1 MNRRDR
7 LIVILLALLA
17 LGIGVIVF
25 GPGQSL
31 LASGQSP
38 SASGQSLSPSGH
50 GTVPVTPSQLTV
62 PGAGLTGPVGPT
74 DRSCQGIM
82 LTPADD
88 IQKAISA
95 HPPGTT
101 FCLSAGTY
109 RLVAP
114 LAPKPGDKL
123 IGRLGAVLNGSK
135 VLTGWRKDGR
145 VWTTSGFLPAAP
157 GTFGECMPSV
167 PTCTYTQ
174 DVFFDKHRLRRVT
187 SPSAVASGTVYANYR
202 TNTITIGE
210 DPQSH
215 LVEQAV
221 APSLI
226 YATVDDVI
234 VANLVLEEAA
244 NQAQVGAVESR
255 GPTSPVGDG
264 TGWVIVDNDV
274 LLNHGVGIGFGGNT
288 TVAGN
293 LIQDQGQL
301 GFGAAGN
308 DLVVTDNEI
317 SSNGTAGY
325 SADWEAG
332 GSKSWMTDGEIV
344 THNYVDGNMGPGLWD
359 DGGNINTT
367 YAYNKVVG
375 NWGAG
380 IQHEISYDAVIE
392 YNEISGNGF
401 KLQKGWA
408 WDAGIQIQSSGGTKL
423 IDIAYNVV
431 ANNYNGITVLDS
443 SNRTADQPAPYGPHI
458 VENVSV
464 HNNEIAMS
472 GSAVTGAVEDDGHVA
487 IFNAN
492 RNRFYSNAY
501 YLDSLAATHFAW
513 ATGNVDWSDWRRFG
527 NDSDGQSIA
536 TASGSP

>member
-1 MNRRDR
+1 MIRCFMKRRYR
-7 LIVILLALLA
+7 LIVTLLALSA
-17 LGIGVIVF
+17 LGAGLMIF
-25 GPGQSL
+25 GPGRSL
-31 LASGQSP
+31 WSP
-38 SASGQSLSPSGH
+38 GP
-50 GTVPVTPSQLTV
+50 GTVPLNSLPVTV
-62 PGAGLTGPVGPT
+62 PGVGLTGPVGPT
-74 DRSCQGIM
+74 DRSCQGIV
-82 LTPADD
+82 LTAADD

-95 HPPGTT
+95 DPPGTT
-101 FCLSAGTY
+101 FCLSAGIY
-109 RLVAP
+109 RLHAP
-114 LAPKPGDKL
+114 LVPKRGDKL
-123 IGRLGAVLNGSK
+123 IGRPGATLSGSR
-135 VLTGWRKDGR
+135 VLTGWRKEGR

-157 GTFGECMPSV
+157 GTSGECMPSV

-187 SPSAVASGTVYANYR
+187 TPSAVTAGTVYANYH
-202 TNTITIGE
+202 TDTITIGE

-226 YATVDDVI
+226 DATVDDVT

-244 NQAQVGAVESR
+244 NQGQVGAVESR
-255 GPTSPVGDG
+255 GPTSPIGGG
-264 TGWVIVDNDV
+264 TGWQILNNDV
-274 LLNHGVGIGFGGNT
+274 RLNHGVGIGFAGNT

-301 GFGAAGN
+301 GFGSAGN
-308 DLVVTDNEI
+308 DSVVTNNEI

-332 GSKSWMTDGEIV
+332 GSKSWMTDGETI

-367 YAYNKVVG
+367 YKYNKIVG

-380 IQHEISYDAVIE
+380 IQQEISYDAVIE

-401 KLQKGWA
+401 MLQKGWA

-423 IDIAYNVV
+423 IDVAYNVV
-431 ANNYNGITVLDS
+431 TNNYNGITVLDS
-443 SNRTADQPAPYGPHI
+443 GNRAAEQPAPYGPHI
-458 VENVSV
+458 VENVWV
-464 HNNEIAMS
+464 HNNVIAMS

-487 IFNAN
+487 IFTAN
-492 RNRFYSNAY
+492 HNRFDSNTY
-501 YLDSLAATHFAW
+501 YLDSLADQHFAW
-513 ATGNVDWSDWRRFG
+513 TAGNVDWSDWRSYG
-527 NDSDGQSIA
+527 NDLHGRA
-536 TASGSP
+536 VTNKLGM